1 MEERENIEEEML
13 EEVQYIVVKLG
24 QESYGIKI
32 DYVDNIV
39 RMPRITRVPKSQ
51 PYFVGVINL
60 RGEVVPVMS
69 LRRRFG
75 MEEDVY
81 VGSTRIIIIKLED
94 QTLVGM
100 IVDEVREVVDLDE
113 RMIESPNFKLSEEN
127 AVYFAGI
134 GKNGDNLIS
143 LLDIES
149 VVKGKKKHE

>member
-1 MEERENIEEEML
+1 MEELEIGTEEML
-13 EEVQYIVVKLG
+13 EEVQYIVIKLG

-39 RMPRITRVPKSQ
+39 RIPRITRVPKSQ
-51 PYFVGVINL
+51 PYYVGVINL

-75 MEEDVY
+75 MEDDVY
-81 VGSTRIIIIKLED
+81 VGATRIIIIKLED
-94 QTLVGM
+94 QSLVGM
-100 IVDEVREVVDLDE
+100 IVDEVKEVVNLNE
-113 RMIESPNFKLSEEN
+113 TTIENPNFKLSEEN
-127 AVYFAGI
+127 AVYLAGI
-134 GKNGDNLIS
+134 GKDGDNLIS

>member
-1 MEERENIEEEML
+1 MEELEIGTEEML
-13 EEVQYIVVKLG
+13 EEVQYIVIKLG

-39 RMPRITRVPKSQ
+39 RMPRITRIPKSQ
-51 PYFVGVINL
+51 PYYVGVINL

-81 VGSTRIIIIKLED
+81 VGATRIIIIKLED
-94 QTLVGM
+94 QSLVGM
-100 IVDEVREVVDLDE
+100 IVDEVKEVVNLNE
-113 RMIESPNFKLSEEN
+113 TTIENPNFKLSEEN
-127 AVYFAGI
+127 AVYLAGI

>member
-1 MEERENIEEEML
+1 MEELEIGTEEML
-13 EEVQYIVVKLG
+13 EEVQYIVIKLG

-51 PYFVGVINL
+51 PYYVGVINL

-81 VGSTRIIIIKLED
+81 VGATRIIIIKLED
-94 QTLVGM
+94 QSLVGM
-100 IVDEVREVVDLDE
+100 IVDEVKEVVNLNE
-113 RMIESPNFKLSEEN
+113 TTIENPNFKLSEEN
-127 AVYFAGI
+127 AVYLAGI

>member
-1 MEERENIEEEML
+1 MEELEIGTEEML
-13 EEVQYIVVKLG
+13 EEVQYIVIKLG

-51 PYFVGVINL
+51 PYYVGVINL

-81 VGSTRIIIIKLED
+81 VGATRIIIIKLED
-94 QTLVGM
+94 QSLVGM
-100 IVDEVREVVDLDE
+100 IVDEVKEVVNLNE
-113 RMIESPNFKLSEEN
+113 TTIENPNFKLSEEN
-127 AVYFAGI
+127 AVYLAGI

-149 VVKGKKKHE
+149 VIKGKKKHE

>member
-1 MEERENIEEEML
+1 MEELEIGTEEML
-13 EEVQYIVVKLG
+13 EEVQYIVIKLG

-51 PYFVGVINL
+51 PYYVGVINL

-81 VGSTRIIIIKLED
+81 VGATRIIIIKLED
-94 QTLVGM
+94 QSLVGM
-100 IVDEVREVVDLDE
+100 IVDEVKEVVNLNE
-113 RMIESPNFKLSEEN
+113 TTIESPNFKLSEEN
-127 AVYFAGI
+127 AVYLAGI

>member
-1 MEERENIEEEML
+1 MEELEIGTEEML
-13 EEVQYIVVKLG
+13 EEVQYIVIKLG

-39 RMPRITRVPKSQ
+39 RMPRITRIPKSQ
-51 PYFVGVINL
+51 PYYVGVINL

-81 VGSTRIIIIKLED
+81 VGATRIIIIKLED
-94 QTLVGM
+94 QSLVGM
-100 IVDEVREVVDLDE
+100 IVDEVKEVVNLNE
-113 RMIESPNFKLSEEN
+113 TTIESPNFKLSEEN
-127 AVYFAGI
+127 AVYLAGI

>member
-1 MEERENIEEEML
+1 MEERENIEEEMI

-39 RMPRITRVPKSQ
+39 RIPRITRVPKSQ

-100 IVDEVREVVDLDE
+100 IVDEVKEVVDLDE